1 VRRIMQ
7 ASGALRLRT
16 GNGEIGMEG
25 VVDGMDRSAS
35 GFSALLERHRAIV
48 FRVANSWCRHPDD
61 RADLV
66 QEIAAQLWRA
76 WPAYDAQ
83 RSFTTWMYR
92 IALNV
97 AIASVRGERRRPTAV
112 PLDEV
117 LHDLVADAD
126 AGHENEQH
134 LRQLQDFIA
143 RQAPLERALL
153 LLYLEERSQREI
165 GEILGLSETNVSTR
179 IGRLKQRI
187 RNEL

>member
-1 VRRIMQ
+1 
-7 ASGALRLRT
+7 
-16 GNGEIGMEG
+16 MEG
-25 VVDGMDRSAS
+25 VIDEMDRSAS
-35 GFSALLERHRAIV
+35 GFSARLERHRAIV
-48 FRVANSWCRHPDD
+48 FKVANSWCRHPDD

-66 QEIAAQLWRA
+66 QEIAAHLWRA

-97 AIASVRGERRRPTAV
+97 AISTVRGERQRRQTTV
-112 PLDEV
+112 PLDDV
-117 LHDLVADAD
+117 LHDLAVDSDAEQ
-126 AGHENEQH
+126 ENTQH
-134 LRQLQDFIA
+134 LRQLQVFIA

-165 GEILGLSETNVSTR
+165 GEILGLSETNVSTK